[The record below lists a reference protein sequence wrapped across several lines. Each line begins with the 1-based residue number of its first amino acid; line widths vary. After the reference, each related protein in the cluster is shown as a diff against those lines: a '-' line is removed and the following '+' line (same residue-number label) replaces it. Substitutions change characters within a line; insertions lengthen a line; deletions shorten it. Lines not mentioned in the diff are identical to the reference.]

1 MDEIDE
7 ILTRGVEKIYP
18 SREALEKILRS
29 GKKIKLY
36 LGIDPTSPKLH
47 LGHTIPLKKLQEFQ
61 DLGHEVIFLIGGFTG
76 QIGDPSGRDKKRKP
90 LTPAQVKQNF
100 ATYKKQA
107 AKILDFQEVKQ
118 KDNSTWWNKTSMGEF
133 LKLASMVT
141 HQQLIERSM
150 FQNRIKTGEEVWFN
164 ELIYPLLQGYDSVV
178 MNVDLEVGGNDQT
191 FNMLIGRKLQKIYN
205 KKEKFV
211 MTVPMVVGLDG
222 RKMSKTY
229 GNTVDLE
236 DPPNEMFGKLMSLK
250 DELITEYFEIFTPI
264 PFVLIQKYKKLIKT
278 QPMEMKKKLA
288 WEIVKMYHGK
298 KEADN
303 AQEEFEKVF
312 QKGQLPEEVRTLKL
326 KEGSWDIIDL
336 LMKTELIKS
345 KSEAKRLIAQKAVEI
360 DQSPITDH
368 QSPIT
373 IKDGMIIRVGKKRF
387 IKIKKI

>member
-107 AKILDFQEVKQ
+107 AKILDFQKVKQ
-118 KDNSTWWNKTSMGEF
+118 KDNSSWWNKTSMGEF

-360 DQSPITDH
+360 DGKLQTPNSKLQT
-368 QSPIT
+368 
-373 IKDGMIIRVGKKRF
+373 KDGMIIRVGKKRF